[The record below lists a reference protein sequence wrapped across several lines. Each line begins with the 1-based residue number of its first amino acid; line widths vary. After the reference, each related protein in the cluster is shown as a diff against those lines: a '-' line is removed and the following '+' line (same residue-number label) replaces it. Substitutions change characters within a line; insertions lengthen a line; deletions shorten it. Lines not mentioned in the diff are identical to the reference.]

1 MKNRMKELRQEKG
14 ISQEKMATM
23 LGVSRQTVISIE
35 RGRYNPSL
43 PLAIHIARCFDTIVE
58 DVFLLDEEDMGGMK
72 E

>member
-43 PLAIHIARCFDTIVE
+43 PLAIQIARCFDTIVE
-58 DVFLLDEEDMGGMK
+58 DVFLLDEEDTGGMK